1 MCGIAGFIDLQ
12 RQTVPAGARR
22 LALMNGLLAHRGPD
36 GDGTWIDARGSVG
49 VTHRRLSIIDI
60 AAGQQPMIDEESG
73 CVIVF
78 NGEIYNFRELR
89 AELGD
94 SRFHTHS
101 DTEVILRAWLRWGER
116 CVDHLRGM
124 FAFALFDPRQDILFC
139 ARDRFGIKPFY
150 TARVAGVLH
159 FASEAKALLPFLPS
173 CETDDEGLQDYLT
186 FQLCLEGKT
195 LFKGVQELE
204 PAHTLTVSGGT
215 ERRSRYWEIYYDLD
229 FTHDAAWFHERLR
242 EHLDESIG
250 LHLRA
255 DVPIGAYVSGGI
267 DSSLMAGLATRQS
280 GPMTGFTGRFAEGPA
295 YDESHHAQTVA
306 DHLGMTL
313 HQRTITS
320 QDFIDHIGK
329 VIYHLDSPAAG
340 PGAFSQYM
348 VSQLAAQHRKVV
360 LGGQGGDEIFGGYTR
375 YLIAYFEQCIKAAID
390 GTMGGRDF
398 VVTYESII
406 PNLSAL
412 RSYKPMLQE
421 FWRDGLFDPM
431 DQRYFRLVNRAPHA
445 GSAVRWTLF
454 NGYSPYEAFLRVF
467 NGQNVRKQSYFDLMT
482 HFDFKT
488 LLPALLQVEDRVSMA
503 HGLEAR
509 VPMLDHPLVEFAAT
523 IPANVKFKDG
533 QLKRTLVHVA
543 RDVLPASITERT
555 DKMGVPT
562 PFNDWAR
569 GPIREFLGDTFGTA
583 AARTRAHVD
592 NSLVMS
598 QFERDGQFGR
608 SLWGMLSLELWQQA
622 FHDRHIRFDPDEEV
636 PLTVGHAGPRPV
648 DGTTEG
654 WSAKARSGEL
664 GK

>member
-1 MCGIAGFIDLQ
+1 MCGIAGYIELD
-12 RQTVPAGARR
+12 RQPLAAGARR
-22 LALMNGLLAHRGPD
+22 LSLMSGLLAHRGPD
-36 GDGTWIDARGSVG
+36 GEGTWLDERGSIG
-49 VTHRRLSIIDI
+49 LAHRRLSIIDI
-60 AAGQQPMIDEESG
+60 DSGQQPMIDPDSG

-78 NGEIYNFRELR
+78 NGEIYNYREIRDALGADRFRTR
-89 AELGD
+89 
-94 SRFHTHS
+94 S

-124 FAFALFDPRQDILFC
+124 FAFVIHDPRQDVVFC

-150 TARVAGVLH
+150 TAQVGRVLY

-173 CETDDEGLQDYLT
+173 CETDDAGLQDYLT

-195 LFKGVQELE
+195 LFRGVQELE
-204 PAHTLTVSGGT
+204 PGHTMTIANGVV
-215 ERRSRYWEIYYDLD
+215 RRARYWEIYYDLD
-229 FTHDAAWFHERLR
+229 FSHDAAWFHERLR
-242 EHLDESIG
+242 AHLDESVG

-255 DVPIGAYVSGGI
+255 DVPVGAYVSGGI
-267 DSSLMAGLATRQS
+267 DSSLMAGLATQQQ
-280 GPMTGFTGRFAEGPA
+280 GPLMGFTGRFAEGAA
-295 YDESHHAQTVA
+295 YDESQYARAVG

-313 HQRTITS
+313 HERTITA
-320 QDFIDHIGK
+320 QDFVEHIGQ

-348 VSQLAAQHRKVV
+348 VSQMAAQHRKVV

-375 YLIAYFEQCIKAAID
+375 YLVAYFEQCIKAAID
-390 GTMGGRDF
+390 GTMNGRNF

-412 RSYKPMLQE
+412 RNYKSMLQE
-421 FWRDGLFDPM
+421 FWREGLFDPM
-431 DQRYFRLVNRAPHA
+431 DQRYFRLVNRAPHVGA
-445 GSAVRWTLF
+445 AVRWSRF
-454 NGYSPYEAFLRVF
+454 DGYSPYESFLRVF

-523 IPANVKFKDG
+523 IPANIKFTDG
-533 QLKRTLVHVA
+533 QLKRTLIDVA
-543 RDVLPASITERT
+543 RDILPPVVTERK
-555 DKMGVPT
+555 DKMGFPT

-569 GPIREFLGDTFGTA
+569 GPIRDFLCDTFSTT

-592 NSLVMS
+592 NSRVLE
-598 QFERDGQFGR
+598 QLERDGQFGR
-608 SLWGMLSLELWQQA
+608 NLWGLLSLELWQQA
-622 FHDRHIRFDPDEEV
+622 FHDRHEPFDADDV
-636 PLTVGHAGPRPV
+636 LPLATVGALPATPSSTLNAPITCV
-648 DGTTEG
+648 
-654 WSAKARSGEL
+654 S
-664 GK
+664 